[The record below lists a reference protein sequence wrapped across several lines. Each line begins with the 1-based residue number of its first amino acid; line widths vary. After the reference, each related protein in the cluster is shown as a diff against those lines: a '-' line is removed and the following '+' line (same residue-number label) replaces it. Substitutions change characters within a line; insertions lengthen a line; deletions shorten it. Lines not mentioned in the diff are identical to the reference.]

1 MQQVALYVKGEK
13 NYYNIAGDTGPLVY
27 PGLHVYIYR
36 ILYAVTNN
44 GTNIL
49 TAQVIFAGLYLSNL
63 AVVMACYRLA
73 KVPRSP
79 PKGSNTV

>member
-36 ILYAVTNN
+36 VLYAITNE

-49 TAQVIFAGLYLSNL
+49 AAQSIFAILYLSSL
-63 AVVMACYRLA
+63 AVVMTCYRFA
-73 KVPRSP
+73 KVCLLSY
-79 PKGSNTV
+79 SSLEN

>member
-49 TAQVIFAGLYLSNL
+49 TAQIIFAGLYLSNL
-63 AVVMACYRLA
+63 AVVMTCYRLA
-73 KVPRSP
+73 KVCLS
-79 PKGSNTV
+79 SNWMERN

>member
-1 MQQVALYVKGEK
+1 MQQVAMYVKGER

-36 ILYAVTNN
+36 ILYAITNE

-49 TAQVIFAGLYLSNL
+49 AAQFIFAILYLSNL
-63 AVVMACYRLA
+63 AVVMTCYRLA
-73 KVPRSP
+73 KV
-79 PKGSNTV
+79 